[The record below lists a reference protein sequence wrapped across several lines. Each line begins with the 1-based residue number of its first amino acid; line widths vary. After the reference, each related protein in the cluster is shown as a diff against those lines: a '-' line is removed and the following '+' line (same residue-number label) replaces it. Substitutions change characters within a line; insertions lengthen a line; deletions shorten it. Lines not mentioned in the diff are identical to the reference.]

1 MLTLQASFGNVPQI
15 NAVIRNINA
24 GAAAQGVPAITG
36 FVTEADLKLLI
47 HSSAVRGKY
56 PWLKAVLAREETY
69 LQMAGLLGSGNA
81 ALGGDVPAVLQGHT
95 NTGSPA
101 LLAPSQ
107 SVERPGEY
115 ILSFDPSGA
124 DSEFIRSVPLKF
136 SATGEEGS
144 FSEQIPGGWICQKT
158 DTDIRLTSTGAGG
171 LLYLMFDVRGTRY
184 GTGGGT
190 FASPEEVYEQC
201 LQIWRCSRCA
211 GTHRQMYNGAGTG
224 WRLIRGW
231 SLWRYRHRSFA
242 IMQALEEVR
251 QPGKMAAWHLKFT
264 AMKRIGLLPITSA

>member
-1 MLTLQASFGNVPQI
+1 
-15 NAVIRNINA
+15 
-24 GAAAQGVPAITG
+24 
-36 FVTEADLKLLI
+36 
-47 HSSAVRGKY
+47 
-56 PWLKAVLAREETY
+56 
-69 LQMAGLLGSGNA
+69 MAGLLGSGNA

-158 DTDIRLTSTGAGG
+158 DTDIRLTQH
-171 LLYLMFDVRGTRY
+171 
-184 GTGGGT
+184 
-190 FASPEEVYEQC
+190 PELADFY
-201 LQIWRCSRCA
+201 I
-211 GTHRQMYNGAGTG
+211 
-224 WRLIRGW
+224 
-231 SLWRYRHRSFA
+231 
-242 IMQALEEVR
+242 
-251 QPGKMAAWHLKFT
+251 
-264 AMKRIGLLPITSA
+264 

>member
-1 MLTLQASFGNVPQI
+1 MASCRDRKQEYEKRMNQKRKTVRQTAAWILAVIMISGKLLPAITMLPWKAEAAQKGDTITAYGAGFHHYCIDGAGANRALIDGDEYEYILPSETLSREETALIFWGMLTLQASFGNVPQI

-136 SATGEEGS
+136 SATGE
-144 FSEQIPGGWICQKT
+144 
-158 DTDIRLTSTGAGG
+158 
-171 LLYLMFDVRGTRY
+171 
-184 GTGGGT
+184 
-190 FASPEEVYEQC
+190 
-201 LQIWRCSRCA
+201 
-211 GTHRQMYNGAGTG
+211 G
-224 WRLIRGW
+224 WRTFI
-231 SLWRYRHRSFA
+231 SD
-242 IMQALEEVR
+242 V
-251 QPGKMAAWHLKFT
+251 
-264 AMKRIGLLPITSA
+264 